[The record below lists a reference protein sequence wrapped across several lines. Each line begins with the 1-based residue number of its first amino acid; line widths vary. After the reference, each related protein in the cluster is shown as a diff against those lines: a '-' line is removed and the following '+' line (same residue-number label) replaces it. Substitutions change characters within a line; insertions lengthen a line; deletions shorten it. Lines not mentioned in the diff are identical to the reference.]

1 LGITG
6 GFTLAGMAV
15 GLIGNDAFGFDETD
29 EVALLGFGL
38 FKDGQ
43 PLLSVFKIPN
53 IRTHFLLLIVRL
65 IV

>member
-1 LGITG
+1 M
-6 GFTLAGMAV
+6 AGMAV
-15 GLIGNDAFGFDETD
+15 GLIGDDAFGLDETD

-38 FKDGQ
+38 LKDGQ